1 MKIFGSRQRLCM
13 GGWFLTALVLLGLN
27 ASQFMS
33 LEQQP
38 LVGYSQTVKALQS
51 RLRDFDKMAAAGVF
65 SMKDRFDLLEAG
77 AWFSAGGK
85 AAGSSGAAKANSGTQ
100 IPDATES
107 LLPTLTG
114 IMQALDPRGAIYY
127 RAVLNGRVCRVRD
140 KIDQFT
146 VVRISP
152 TGVIVRRAGRSWT
165 LDSPT
170 PYFSSDQGS

>member
-1 MKIFGSRQRLCM
+1 M
-13 GGWFLTALVLLGLN
+13 GGWFLAALVLLGLN
-27 ASQFMS
+27 ASRFVS

-51 RLRDFDKMAAAGVF
+51 RLRDFDKMAATGVF
-65 SMKDRFDLLEAG
+65 SMKEQFDLYEAG

-85 AAGSSGAAKANSGTQ
+85 ASEGSGAAKIKSGGQ
-100 IPDATES
+100 IPDAAES
-107 LLPTLTG
+107 VLPTLSG
-114 IMQALDPRGAIYY
+114 IMQALDPRGSIYY

>member
-1 MKIFGSRQRLCM
+1 MKISGSRQRLCM
-13 GGWFLTALVLLGLN
+13 GGWFLAALVLLGLN

-38 LVGYSQTVKALQS
+38 LVGYSQTVKTLHSKLQ
-51 RLRDFDKMAAAGVF
+51 DFDKMAAAGVF
-65 SMKDRFDLLEAG
+65 SVKDQFDLFEAG
-77 AWFSAGGK
+77 AWFSTGSK
-85 AAGSSGAAKANSGTQ
+85 AAGNSGAAKAENGSQ
-100 IPDATES
+100 IPDAAES

-140 KIDQFT
+140 KIDDFT
-146 VVRISP
+146 VVKISP
-152 TGVIVRRAGRSWT
+152 AGVVVRRSGRSWT

-170 PYFSSDQGS
+170 PYFSSDQGN